1 MAYSSEQLHAILH
14 RYWGYDTFRYPQQD
28 IIMSV
33 LEGHD
38 TLGLMPTGGGK
49 SLTFQVP
56 AMLLDGLT
64 VVITPLIS
72 LMKDQVDNL
81 REHDIPATY
90 LFSGLTSHEQRLAI
104 EKCRYGK
111 TKILYLSP
119 EKLCSGSFLEVMQHL
134 DVSLIVVDEAHCIS
148 QWGYDFRPS
157 YLKIKKLRAVHP
169 NVPVLALTASATP
182 SVADDICYRL
192 GFKEDSRRFTLSF
205 ARPNISFIVR
215 PTESKDAEL
224 VHILSSTL
232 GSAIVYVRSR
242 RRTREIAALLKEN
255 GIDAEFYH
263 AGLDSQDKNE
273 RQNRWKSDEVRVMVA
288 TNAFGMGIDKPD
300 VRLVIHYD
308 LPSTLEEYYQE
319 AGRAGRDGKESFAV
333 VLSSKYDK
341 SVLSRRLAETYPPK
355 ETLRHVYEMA
365 GNFLDV
371 PVGEGFNHVYEFDL
385 PLFSNRF
392 SINKKVAHNSLQ
404 LLTAAGYIDYQED
417 VSTASRLM
425 VIMTRDEL
433 YDLELPPVTERIF
446 QLVLRSYPGLF
457 ADYVIISEASIAGRL
472 ALKQETVYENMLL
485 LARKHVINYIP
496 HRTTPY
502 IYYTTSREEPQHL
515 VFPRAVYEDRK
526 ADMTR
531 RVEAMKSF
539 VFGNDR
545 CRVQS
550 MLGYFGET
558 DCEPCGKCDYCRMV
572 ARYKREHEVADEQ
585 RRSEDAKIRKTV
597 LEFFKSNGSAD
608 INTLARYCSRGD
620 EASRNRFVEVVRLMA
635 DEGLINLQ
643 GIKVS
648 SKVSR

>member
-1 MAYSSEQLHAILH
+1 MAFSPEQLHAVLH

-33 LEGHD
+33 LQGHD

-81 REHDIPATY
+81 REHDIPATF
-90 LFSGLTSHEQRLAI
+90 LFAGLSSHEQRLAI

-119 EKLCSGSFLEVMQHL
+119 EKLCSGSFLDVMRHL

-157 YLKIKKLRAVHP
+157 YLKIKKLRDVHP
-169 NVPVLALTASATP
+169 RVPVLALTASATP
-182 SVADDICYRL
+182 VVADDICYRL

-215 PTESKDAEL
+215 PTESKDSEL

-242 RRTREIAALLKEN
+242 RRTREIASILAEN
-255 GIDAEFYH
+255 GISAEFYH
-263 AGLDSQDKNE
+263 AGLDTQDKNE

-319 AGRAGRDGKESFAV
+319 AGRAGRDGRESFAV

-355 ETLRHVYEMA
+355 ETLRHVYEMT

-371 PVGEGFNHVYEFDL
+371 PVGEGFNRVYEFNL
-385 PLFSNRF
+385 PLFSSRF
-392 SINKKVAHNSLQ
+392 SINKKVAHNSLM
-404 LLTAAGYIDYQED
+404 LLTAAGYIDYQDD

-433 YDLELPPVTERIF
+433 YDLDLPDVAERIF

-472 ALKQETVYENMLL
+472 ALRQETVYENLLL
-485 LARKHVINYIP
+485 LARMHVINYIP

-502 IYYTTSREEPQHL
+502 IYYTTSREEPKYL
-515 VFPRAVYEDRK
+515 VFPRAVYEDRREEM
-526 ADMTR
+526 AR
-531 RVEAMKSF
+531 RVEAMKAF

-545 CRVQS
+545 CRVET

-558 DCEPCGKCDYCRMV
+558 ACEPCGKCDYCRMV
-572 ARYKREHEVADEQ
+572 ARYKRETGPDDDA
-585 RRSEDAKIRKTV
+585 RRREKAEIRDV
-597 LEFFKSNGSAD
+597 VNRFIDQNGNTD
-608 INTLARYCSRGD
+608 INVMMRYCSRGD
-620 EASRNRFVEVVRLMA
+620 EASRQRFVETVREMA
-635 DEGLINLQ
+635 DEGLVILE

-648 SKVSR
+648 SKISR